1 MNGDDTSDDDMSADD
16 TPEND
21 ATGGVT
27 ATDETRRML
36 ARRILARMGE
46 TGQPPERGALRVN
59 VGTEDLLELLRK
71 EYLVPIREAG
81 RVSSFKLV
89 QATFGGGKT
98 HFLHCLREVAWKEG
112 FVTALVSLSQKEA
125 PCDDPVRVY
134 QTVAQRLEG
143 PPEDE
148 LEEGDPGIDVL
159 LRLEVERR
167 MRSQP
172 ESELRAW
179 LRDEFG
185 RARVDSHAVRRAAQL
200 FMEAVLDRDDARA
213 EVMAAYLR
221 GEDVPPGEVR
231 PFGVRES
238 LETATGFKFLRSLA
252 QVLRALDVPGLVL
265 LFDEM
270 DRLMSLP
277 KRRRQDLAD
286 TVREVIDACGQ
297 ASLAGVLWVYA
308 APPEFMTNLVPDYP
322 ALEQRLKG
330 LARFAAVN
338 PQSPLIDLEQLGIG
352 QVELLGRIGQRLLE
366 VYEEAHDAGLD
377 PDVQKRNL
385 ERLAQWIGGSAL
397 EVGARRTFVRAALRA
412 VHHQHLQGEHRLT
425 DREIEGFAMSLPPAA
440 PAGLEGDEVFG

>member
-1 MNGDDTSDDDMSADD
+1 MTDDA
-16 TPEND
+16 
-21 ATGGVT
+21 
-27 ATDETRRML
+27 RRTL

-59 VGTEDLLELLRK
+59 VGTEDLLELLRA

-134 QTVAQRLEG
+134 RNVAQRLEG

-167 MRSQP
+167 TQSQS
-172 ESELRAW
+172 ESEVRAW
-179 LRDEFG
+179 LREDFG
-185 RARVDSHAVRRAAQL
+185 RARVDSHAVRKAAQL
-200 FMEAVLDRDDARA
+200 LMEAALDRHDARA

-221 GEDVPPGEVR
+221 GDDVPPGEVR
-231 PFGVRES
+231 PLGVRET
-238 LETATGFKFLRSLA
+238 LEPSTGFKFLRSLT
-252 QVLRALDVPGLVL
+252 QVLRALEVPGVVF

-297 ASLAGVLWVYA
+297 ASLTGVLWVYA

-338 PQSPLIDLEQLGIG
+338 PQSPLIDLEQIGIAE
-352 QVELLGRIGQRLLE
+352 VDLLERIGLRLLD
-366 VYEEAHDAGLD
+366 VYEEAHAAGLN
-377 PDVQKRNL
+377 PKVQKANL
-385 ERLAQWIGGSAL
+385 QRLARRIGESAL
-397 EVGARRTFVRAALRA
+397 EVGARRTFVRAALRT
-412 VHHQHLQGEHRLT
+412 VNDQHRKGERRLS
-425 DREIEGFAMSLPPAA
+425 DAEIDALAAALPAA
-440 PAGLEGDEVFG
+440 GPEAHPGDEVLT